1 MSRRRR
7 VPTIEQLVP
16 EGQRRFLRRKG
27 NPRWVDPTLATLT
40 ENYFSDPD
48 WVFEPKLDG
57 IRCLA
62 FKKEGSVRLLSRN
75 KLSLN
80 DRYPDIVRAVA
91 DLPMTDVVL
100 DGEAAVFSGGV
111 TRFQSLQRHL
121 LEGSGGGSLAL
132 FAFDIPFAN
141 GYDLRNLP
149 LLTRKQAL
157 EELVPASAGLTI
169 VKHTPEIGEELLHE
183 ACAKGW
189 EGIIAKKADS
199 TYASGRSKLWLKFK
213 CTKEQEFVIGGFT
226 DPQGSRVGFGA
237 LLIGYYEGH
246 ELRYAGKVGTGYN
259 VALLRSLVAKM
270 TALAQ
275 EESPFAGPPPAR
287 KGVHWIKPALVAQ
300 VGFSEWT
307 ADGRLRHP
315 RFIGL
320 RDDKAAT
327 EVVRESS

>member
-1 MSRRRR
+1 MSRRRSAA
-7 VPTIEQLVP
+7 TIDRLVP
-16 EGQRRFLRRKG
+16 EEQRRYLRRVST
-27 NPRWVDPTLATLT
+27 PRWVDPTLATLT
-40 ENYFSDPD
+40 ESYFSDPD

-62 FKKEGSVRLLSRN
+62 FKKDGAVRLLSRN

-80 DRYPDIVRAVA
+80 DRYPDIVKEIAA
-91 DLPMTDVVL
+91 LSLTDVVL

-121 LEGSGGGSLAL
+121 LEGLGHGSLAL

-141 GYDLRNLP
+141 GYDLRRLP
-149 LLTRKQAL
+149 LLTRKHVL
-157 EELVPASAGLTI
+157 EELVSATAGLTV

-189 EGIIAKKADS
+189 EGIIAKKSDS
-199 TYASGRSKLWLKFK
+199 TYASGRSKQWLKFK

-237 LLIGYYEGH
+237 LLIGYYDGDD
-246 ELRYAGKVGTGYN
+246 LRYAGKVGTGYN
-259 VALLRSLVAKM
+259 AALLRSLVAQM
-270 TALAQ
+270 TELEQ
-275 EESPFAGPPPAR
+275 EESPFAGPPPVR
-287 KGVHWIKPALVAQ
+287 KAVHWIKPALVAQ

-320 RDDKAAT
+320 RDDKAVT

>member
-1 MSRRRR
+1 MPRRRTAH
-7 VPTIEQLVP
+7 TIDDLVP
-16 EGQRRFLRRKG
+16 EDERRLLRRKST
-27 NPRWVDPTLATLT
+27 PRWVDPTLATLT

-57 IRCLA
+57 VRCLA
-62 FKKEGSVRLLSRN
+62 FKKGGSVRLLSRN

-80 DRYPDIVRAVA
+80 DRYPEIVKAIA
-91 DLPMTDVVL
+91 GLPLTDVLL
-100 DGEAAVFSGGV
+100 DGEAAVLSGGV

-121 LEGSGGGSLAL
+121 LEGLGHGSLAL

-149 LLTRKQAL
+149 LLTRKRVL
-157 EELVPASAGLTI
+157 EEFVPAGAGLTI
-169 VKHTPEIGEELLHE
+169 VKHAPEIGEELLHE

-189 EGIIAKKADS
+189 EGLIAKKADS

-237 LLIGYYEGH
+237 LLVGYYDGS

-259 VALLRSLVAKM
+259 VALLRSLLEKM
-270 TALAQ
+270 TALEQ
-275 EESPFAGPPPAR
+275 EESPFAGPPPVR
-287 KGVHWIKPALVAQ
+287 KAVHWITPALVAQ

-320 RDDKAAT
+320 RDDKTAT
-327 EVVRESS
+327 EVVRES